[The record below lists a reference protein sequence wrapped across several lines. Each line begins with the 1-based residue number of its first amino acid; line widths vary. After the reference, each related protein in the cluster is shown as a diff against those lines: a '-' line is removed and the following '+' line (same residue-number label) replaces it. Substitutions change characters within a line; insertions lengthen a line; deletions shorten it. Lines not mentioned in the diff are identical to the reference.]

1 MDRTPVYLTHV
12 VAITPDWILHDVAI
26 KVIGH
31 KIDGI
36 FPSWEIKDLNKDRTI
51 DCKGFFASPGFI
63 DIHVHGGGGAD
74 LMDGNTEAIIRMAK
88 AHARH
93 GTTTIVP
100 STLTS
105 SMEDLFKT
113 LDDMKEARKLVP
125 GIDYAGA
132 RIAGIHLEGPYFS
145 PAMCGAQDPRYIKNP
160 EPAEYQR
167 ILNYSGD
174 IIRISAAPELPGA
187 IELGRELKSRGI
199 LASMGHSDAVF
210 DIIPEAIEA
219 GYSHITHLYSAMS
232 SVRRIQ
238 AFRQAGL
245 VEAGL
250 LLDELTVEII
260 ADGKHLPP
268 ALLKLIYKCKG
279 PDKIALVTDAMRA
292 AGMPEG
298 KYILGGLRDG
308 QEVMVE
314 DGVAKLLD
322 RSAFAGSVATTNRLA
337 RTMVTLAEIPLRDAI
352 KMITTT
358 PASIIGLSKNK
369 GRLSPGMDADI
380 VVFDHDINVML
391 TMVEGHIVYRDE
403 RLKSM
408 VSGGL
413 QSGV

>member
-1 MDRTPVYLTHV
+1 MDRTPFYLTNV
-12 VAITPDWILHDVAI
+12 TAITPERTINDAAI
-26 KVIGH
+26 EVNGG
-31 KIDGI
+31 KIAGI
-36 FPSWEIKDLNKDRTI
+36 FSSREVKGHDRERTI
-51 DCKGFFASPGFI
+51 DCKGFLATPGFI
-63 DIHVHGGGGAD
+63 DIHVHGGGGSD
-74 LMDGNTEAIIRMAK
+74 LMDGNVDAIINMSK

-125 GIDYAGA
+125 GVDYAGA

-160 EPAEYQR
+160 EPAEYTR
-167 ILNYSGD
+167 ILDYSND
-174 IIRISAAPELPGA
+174 IIRVSAAPELPGA
-187 IELGRELKSRGI
+187 LELGRELKKRGI
-199 LASMGHSDAVF
+199 LASMGHSDALF
-210 DIIPEAIEA
+210 DIIPEAVEA
-219 GYSHITHLYSAMS
+219 GYSHVTHLYSAMS
-232 SVRRIQ
+232 TVRRIQ
-238 AFRQAGL
+238 AFRHAGL

-260 ADGKHLPP
+260 ADGKHLPA

-308 QEVMVE
+308 QEVIVE

-322 RSAFAGSVATTNRLA
+322 RSAFAGSVATTNRLV
-337 RTMVTLAEIPLRDAI
+337 RTMVTLAEVSLRDAI
-352 KMITTT
+352 KMATTT
-358 PASIIGLSKNK
+358 PASIIGISRNK
-369 GRLSPGMDADI
+369 GRLYPGMDADI
-380 VVFDHDINVML
+380 VVFDHDINVLL
-391 TMVEGHIVYRDE
+391 TMVEGRVVYRDE
-403 RLKSM
+403 KLS
-408 VSGGL
+408 
-413 QSGV
+413 